1 MLEQIKIGGNTMNA
15 KKQLLTSVLCASL
28 ILASFAGCSGKE
40 NPGSAPDSSAGV
52 SVSSDMG
59 TASQGGEENPDASG
73 EATTT
78 RRRIPTAARSRR
90 PPPARTMSPAAKPP
104 QSRAEARAI
113 PWKGSISKVRPSS
126 LAPAARIC
134 LTPRKAAASA

>member
-52 SVSSDMG
+52 SASSDMG
-59 TASQGGEENPDASG
+59 TASQGGEEN
-73 EATTT
+73 
-78 RRRIPTAARSRR
+78 RRSDEKDRRLCRAAL
-90 PPPARTMSPAAKPP
+90 
-104 QSRAEARAI
+104 E
-113 PWKGSISKVRPSS
+113 S
-126 LAPAARIC
+126 LSDCRVCAAPAYHADVRNFLRLCSFFGACQRCNRNLLHI
-134 LTPRKAAASA
+134 

>member
-1 MLEQIKIGGNTMNA
+1 MNA

-78 RRRIPTAARSRR
+78 PGDGYQRQPGHAATTSKNNVLRRQ
-90 PPPARTMSPAAKPP
+90 KPP

-113 PWKGSISKVRPSS
+113 PWKGVDLKGATIVIGTSSKDM
-126 LAPAARIC
+126 

>member
-1 MLEQIKIGGNTMNA
+1 MNA

-78 RRRIPTAARSRR
+78 
-90 PPPARTMSPAAKPP
+90 PATDTNGSQVTQATTSKNNVPAAKPP

>member
-1 MLEQIKIGGNTMNA
+1 MNA

-73 EATTT
+73 EATTDRKST
-78 RRRIPTAARSRR
+78 RLNSSHRS
-90 PPPARTMSPAAKPP
+90 
-104 QSRAEARAI
+104 QSRM
-113 PWKGSISKVRPSS
+113 PSS
-126 LAPAARIC
+126 A
-134 LTPRKAAASA
+134 

>member
-1 MLEQIKIGGNTMNA
+1 MNA

-52 SVSSDMG
+52 SASSDMG

-78 RRRIPTAARSRR
+78 
-90 PPPARTMSPAAKPP
+90 PATDANGS
-104 QSRAEARAI
+104 QVTQAE
-113 PWKGSISKVRPSS
+113 
-126 LAPAARIC
+126 LN
-134 LTPRKAAASA
+134 TPRRSTPLCMPLIWAMD